1 MTPSSGSAITTL
13 TPASRL
19 PWSGRQLACALGL
32 VALAVAAMW
41 SAWGDWAW
49 ISYMDTE
56 HSHVF
61 LVVPFAVAIVYVNR
75 DKFAQMKRQ
84 DSASWVGPL
93 VILGGILMAYDGY
106 HHARR
111 AFFHMGTVLVALGS
125 AITAL
130 GPAVLFKFWH
140 ATLMLAFIV
149 PMPNTL
155 RLKIAFPLQ
164 TWMATITAGIS
175 NFFGQPV
182 DRQGNSLIINGRLVN
197 VVESCNGLRL
207 VWTLILVTWLF
218 AFVTPLKTWV
228 RWTVVLAA
236 PLIAMVC
243 NVIRLVPTL
252 YLHGHASRET
262 ADRFH
267 DIAGWC
273 MIPLA
278 FFMLMGV
285 ISLIEAFGVDVRR
298 EEKEVVSSQ

>member
-1 MTPSSGSAITTL
+1 VSALSGSTITL
-13 TPASRL
+13 NPASRL
-19 PWSGRQLACALGL
+19 PWSGRQLWCALAM

-61 LVVPFAVAIVYVNR
+61 LVVPFAAAIVYVNR
-75 DKFAQMKRQ
+75 EKFAQMKHQ
-84 DSASWVGPL
+84 DAASWAGPL
-93 VILGGILMAYDGY
+93 IIAVGILLAYDGY

-125 AITAL
+125 AITVL

-140 ATLMLAFIV
+140 ATLLLGFIV
-149 PMPNTL
+149 PMPNTV

-164 TWMATITAGIS
+164 TWMAAIAQWIA
-175 NFFGQPV
+175 NLLGQGV
-182 DRQGNSLIINGRLVN
+182 VRRGHELIINGRTVN
-197 VVESCNGLRL
+197 VDESCNGLRL
-207 VWTLILVTWLF
+207 VFMLILVTWLF

-228 RWTVVLAA
+228 RWTVVLLS
-236 PLIAMVC
+236 PLVAMLC
-243 NVIRLVPTL
+243 NVIRMVPTL
-252 YLHGHASRET
+252 YMHGHTTRET
-262 ADRFH
+262 ADSFH

-273 MIPLA
+273 MIPLS
-278 FFMLMGV
+278 FFLLMGV

-298 EEKEVVSSQ
+298 EELTRGNDE